1 MTSKIKTDTS
11 KLKSDSESVDQI
23 VKSLKREVKSL
34 QHDIQV
40 MNQMWSGETSE
51 QYKKV
56 VLNDINDLET
66 IVNGIA
72 NIRNYEETC
81 QENYDKCEESIA
93 NIIREIK
100 V

>member
-40 MNQMWSGETSE
+40 MNQMWSGET
-51 QYKKV
+51 
-56 VLNDINDLET
+56 
-66 IVNGIA
+66 NGIA